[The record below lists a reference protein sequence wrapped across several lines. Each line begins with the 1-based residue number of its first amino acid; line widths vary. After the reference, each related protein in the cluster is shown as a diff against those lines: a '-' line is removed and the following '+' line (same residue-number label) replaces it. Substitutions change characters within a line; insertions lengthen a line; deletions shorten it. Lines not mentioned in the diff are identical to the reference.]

1 MKHVKNLIV
10 VSLLLTCVGSA
21 LAADMVP
28 VARDYRIAAGTNK
41 ALFHNKDLLE
51 ITVDVLNHD
60 AQPVKLTP
68 IVPEVV
74 VEDNSAVAA
83 TLDEA
88 PVNVEIKPNMPL
100 VGFAKLIP
108 LNVPPAIDAAGAE
121 ILPPVYRLPLLGSP
135 GIPGHSTRIISKAR
149 ILIGLAPAHDV
160 PADEPAAAP
169 ATADRIPAVGIFVAP
184 RPGEYL
190 LECHITTIDG
200 VGLAVAQK
208 IIRIAPRQPDPTADL
223 IGQTNKTVTII
234 NEKVTKD
241 LELDAQ
247 TNAYVKLNKTMIQ
260 TILKYVTG
268 IRPTTTTTKAVQTV
282 NP

>member
-1 MKHVKNLIV
+1 MKPVKILLV
-10 VSLLLTCVGSA
+10 VSLLLTCVEAA
-21 LAADMVP
+21 LAVDPIPA
-28 VARDYRIAAGTNK
+28 ARDYRIAAGTNK

-51 ITVDVLNHD
+51 ITVDVLNQD
-60 AQPVKLTP
+60 PLPVKLTP

-74 VEDNSAVAA
+74 VEDNLAVAA

-88 PVNVEIKPNMPL
+88 PVNVEIKPNLPL

-108 LNVPPAIDAAGAE
+108 LNQPPAVDTAGAE

-149 ILIGLAPAHDV
+149 ILIGLAPAPDA
-160 PADEPAAAP
+160 PADEPAAVP
-169 ATADRIPAVGIFVAP
+169 AAADPIPAVGVFIAP
-184 RPGEYL
+184 HPGEYL

-200 VGLAVAQK
+200 AGLAVAQK
-208 IIRIAPRQPDPTADL
+208 IIRIAPRRPDPIANL

-241 LELDAQ
+241 LEFDAQ
-247 TNAYVKLNKTMIQ
+247 TNAYIKLNKAMIQ
-260 TILKYVTG
+260 TIMRYIMG
-268 IRPTTTTTKAVQTV
+268 IRPTTATTTAIQTA